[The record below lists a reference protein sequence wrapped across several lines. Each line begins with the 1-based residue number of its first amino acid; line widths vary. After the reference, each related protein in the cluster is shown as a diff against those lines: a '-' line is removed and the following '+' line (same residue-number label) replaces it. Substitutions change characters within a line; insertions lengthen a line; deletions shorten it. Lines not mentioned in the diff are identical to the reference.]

1 MTTTSDDVPDV
12 TATELDRAD
21 LDEAARELGL
31 EDTDE
36 LDDQELFE
44 RVGRQ
49 LGQIADET
57 RPDDDSEHEK
67 PVDTESG
74 DTESGDTESGDTE
87 AEDADTEAEDADTE
101 AEEADGATEP
111 EDAEADT
118 GPDDDT
124 EPDDG
129 EDDVEAT
136 TIADAGEYRFE
147 DDPREGVEP
156 VLDLELGPVALDV
169 LGVEVHLKRVHAALT
184 ANPNGNRN
192 VIGKL
197 LAKLSQAAAGAG
209 GDDDAEGSDSE
220 DEGGGVLHTL
230 TAPARGLARG
240 VKRTFSKD

>member
-49 LGQIADET
+49 LGQIPDEPE
-57 RPDDDSEHEK
+57 PDDDGEHEESD
-67 PVDTESG
+67 DTESA
-74 DTESGDTESGDTE
+74 DTEAE
-87 AEDADTEAEDADTE
+87 AEDADTEAEDADGE
-101 AEEADGATEP
+101 TEP
-111 EDAEADT
+111 EDADNDDEPE
-118 GPDDDT
+118 PDDDT

-129 EDDVEAT
+129 EDDVQPT
-136 TIADAGEYRFE
+136 TIADEGEYRFE
-147 DDPREGVEP
+147 DDPREGIEP

-169 LGVEVHLKRVHAALT
+169 LGVEVHVRRVHASLT

-197 LAKLSQAAAGAG
+197 LAKLSQAAAAAG
-209 GDDDAEGSDSE
+209 GDAEAQDGEDGEDGE
-220 DEGGGVLHTL
+220 DEDGGVLHTM

-240 VKRTFSKD
+240 VKNTFSKD